1 MAWKEKNRLLMNT
14 RTAAEAAA
22 EGGAVRGKNA
32 AWKESA
38 ADAAADAA

>member
-1 MAWKEKNRLLMNT
+1 MNT

-22 EGGAVRGKNA
+22 EGGAVRETNA
-32 AWKESA
+32 ARKESA